1 MSWMAR
7 KIAGLDNEDN
17 KKIYEEYFKIKQKEQ
32 QLLEEEKKKFWQ
44 EYEDD
49 YYNG

>member
-1 MSWMAR
+1 MSWIAR
-7 KIAGLDNEDN
+7 KIAGLDNEDIQ
-17 KKIYEEYFKIKQKEQ
+17 KIQEEYFKAKEKERL
-32 QLLEEEKKKFWQ
+32 LLEEEKKKFWQ